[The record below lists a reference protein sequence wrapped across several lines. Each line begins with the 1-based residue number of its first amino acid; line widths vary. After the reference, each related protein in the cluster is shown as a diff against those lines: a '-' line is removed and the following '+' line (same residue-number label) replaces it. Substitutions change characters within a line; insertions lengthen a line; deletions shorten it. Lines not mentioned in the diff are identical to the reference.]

1 MEQQYSNQR
10 YLDKLRSDNETLT
23 LLEKERQVKQYNII
37 TQVGTFENVSM

>member
-23 LLEKERQVKQYNII
+23 LLEKERQVKQYNI
-37 TQVGTFENVSM
+37 TQVGTSENVSM